1 MDQADPKSSDLLRLP
16 PPAAASK
23 ARPKRFVKNQI
34 PDSILNDAALNSAIS
49 VLPSNYNFE
58 IHKCVWRVRSSAAKR
73 VALQFPEGLLMY
85 SLIISDILQTFTSVT
100 HCFVLGDVTYGACC
114 VDDLSAAALSADL
127 LIHFGHSC
135 LVPIDF
141 TAIPCL
147 YIFVEIFID
156 SNKLFNQIKL
166 KFSSSENFSFILAG
180 TIQFSHAIRAVKPEL
195 EKLGFRVL
203 VPQAKPLSAG
213 EVLGCTAPSV
223 SINKEFTRVER
234 EGKEENEEVIIFV
247 ADGRFHLEAF
257 MIANPGVKTFRYD
270 PFLGKLFLEEYD
282 YDGMKEERRRAIERA
297 RGAKNWGLVLGTL
310 GRQGNPRILERLE
323 GKMTE
328 KGLDWMVV
336 LMSELSPQRIA
347 LFEDSVDAWV
357 QIACPRLS
365 IDWGDAFGKPL
376 LTTFEAEIA
385 LGDLPGWWERKSK
398 AGVELSCSSGSERSE
413 NKSCCASNSG
423 DRKEKDEVVVDYPMD
438 YYAQDGGEWNSCYTK
453 KPTRNLRKNL
463 QAATYTAST

>member
-1 MDQADPKSSDLLRLP
+1 
-16 PPAAASK
+16 
-23 ARPKRFVKNQI
+23 
-34 PDSILNDAALNSAIS
+34 
-49 VLPSNYNFE
+49 
-58 IHKCVWRVRSSAAKR
+58 
-73 VALQFPEGLLMY
+73 MY
-85 SLIISDILQTFTSVT
+85 SLIISDIIQTFTSAT

-114 VDDLSAAALSADL
+114 VDDLAAAALSADL

-156 SNKLFNQIKL
+156 SNKFLNQIKL
-166 KFSSSENFSFILAG
+166 NFSSSDKFSFIIAG

-195 EKLGFRVL
+195 ENLGFRVL

-223 SINKEFTRVER
+223 SIHKLLSD
-234 EGKEENEEVIIFV
+234 KILENEEVIIFV

-257 MIANPGVKTFRYD
+257 MIANPGVKAFRYD
-270 PFLGKLFLEEYD
+270 PYMGKLFLEEYD

-297 RGAKNWGLVLGTL
+297 RGVKNWGIILGTL
-310 GRQGNPRILERLE
+310 GRQGNPRSLDRLE
-323 GKMTE
+323 TKMRE

-336 LMSELSPQRIA
+336 LMSEISPQRIA
-347 LFEDSVDAWV
+347 LFEDSVDAWI

-398 AGVELSCSSGSERSE
+398 LGVDLSCKEGSECSRNE
-413 NKSCCASNSG
+413 SCCAHSNG
-423 DRKEKDEVVVDYPMD
+423 DRKEKGEVVVDYPMD
-438 YYAQDGGEWNSCYTK
+438 YYAQDGGEWNSCYSK
-453 KPTRNLRKNL
+453 KPNRILRKNVPFM
-463 QAATYTAST
+463 